1 MARKQ
6 TKSLK
11 VTTNPGQISSPGGE
25 LTNYLIRD
33 FPIWNSPQWLTS
45 AGWRE
50 FVRIQPI
57 AALCRDAITNHLLS
71 IDWSIVARDS
81 TQQDELKED
90 IKHYTKLF
98 EQGNAYYSDVDFTN
112 HIEWFVK
119 DLFDLP
125 FGTASEI
132 GREYNSKEGKVVWIR
147 PLDGGT
153 LFPTLDYEYPVV
165 QQYMNLHQV
174 AFPKEF
180 ISRVFLSPRTE
191 IIREGWGMA
200 PPERIYLAMEML
212 NRGDSYYAQLLINTP
227 EAGIL
232 DLGDM
237 EQTAATEWIKS
248 FKDLL
253 FGTNPWKIPVL
264 YEHTT
269 DAKWIPFGKV
279 PNDIMYDKIT
289 NRYITIVTAGY
300 GLSPSDLGFA
310 SSSNGGE
317 TLSGTIRAER
327 RSNKSGKSLAEK
339 KWKTYADRI
348 LPDTLQWHWKNFDDE
363 KNVAL
368 SRARMANATAFQTNI
383 AGQVITPDEAR
394 RQLIADGVMTIDMP
408 ETIDRKAIEWP
419 TNAITYQGVKN
430 TQKGSNEVGSPKSPS
445 GGGQGDTKP
454 QQIISKH
461 RAEIEVSVTRS
472 IFKSNQILG
481 ALLNSIRAGDKN
493 DFPKWEKSFESAV
506 VGKSQADLYTESVI
520 NDIYNSLLDSFDKES
535 WVDTVSENLALD
547 LSNGLT
553 SASKIQ
559 VENFLLGKAETEFI
573 EGQRIDLLLN
583 PEEVEELNKIR
594 VEVNPT
600 EIKKSLLESFIPMSI
615 LVSKSSIV
623 DYKYDIDTT
632 KINDNNNIKLAREVA
647 GKLYNHLPQIV
658 AGIVENYKTK
668 LGENK

>member
-6 TKSLK
+6 PQNLK
-11 VTTNPGQISSPGGE
+11 VSANPGQISAKGGE
-25 LTNYLIRD
+25 LSNYLLRN
-33 FPIWNSPQWLTS
+33 FNTWNSPQWLTS

-57 AALCRDAITNHLLS
+57 AALARQALSDHLNSL
-71 IDWSIVARDS
+71 DWAIVARDS
-81 TQQDELKED
+81 TQQDELKDE

-98 EQGNAYYSDVDFTN
+98 ERGNAYYSDVDLTN

-119 DLFDLP
+119 DLYDLP

-132 GREYNSKEGKVVWIR
+132 GREYNSKEGRVVWIR
-147 PLDGGT
+147 PLDAGT
-153 LFPTLDYEYPVV
+153 LFPTLDFEYPIV
-165 QQYMNLHQV
+165 QQYLDLHQV

-191 IIREGWGMA
+191 IQREGWGMA

-212 NRGDSYYAQLLINTP
+212 NRGDSYYAQLLLNTP

-237 EQTAATEWIKS
+237 EQTAATEWVNS
-248 FKDLL
+248 MKDLL
-253 FGTNPWKIPVL
+253 VGTNPWKIPVL
-264 YEHTT
+264 YEHTK
-269 DAKWIPFGKV
+269 DAKFIPFGKI

-327 RSNKSGKSLAEK
+327 RSNKSGKSLTEK

-363 KNVAL
+363 KNVSL
-368 SRARMANATAFQTNI
+368 SRARMANATAMQTLI
-383 AGQVITPDEAR
+383 GTQVVTPDESR
-394 RQLIADGVMTIDMP
+394 RQLIADGVFSIDMP
-408 ETIDRKAIEWP
+408 ETIDRKSIEWP

-430 TQKGSNEVGSPKSPS
+430 SQKGSNEVGSPTNPS
-445 GGGQGDTKP
+445 GGGQGDVKP

-461 RAEIEVSVTRS
+461 RAEIEVSTSKS

-481 ALLNSIRAGDKN
+481 ALLNSVRAGDKN
-493 DFPKWEKSFESAV
+493 NFPQWEKSFEDAV
-506 VGKSQADLYTESVI
+506 VGKSQADLVTESVI
-520 NDIYNSLLDSFDKES
+520 NDSYNSLLSSFDKEP
-535 WVDTVSENLALD
+535 WVDTVSQTLAESLSNLYTTKAKSQLQATLLSRAEAEFIDEKRVDLAL
-547 LSNGLT
+547 
-553 SASKIQ
+553 
-559 VENFLLGKAETEFI
+559 TEDELI
-573 EGQRIDLLLN
+573 SIS
-583 PEEVEELNKIR
+583 EVK
-594 VEVNPT
+594 VEVDPT
-600 EIKKSLLESFIPMSI
+600 AVKKSLLESFIPMAL

-623 DYKYDIDTT
+623 DYKYDLDTT
-632 KINDNNNIKLAREVA
+632 KINDNNNIKLAREIS
-647 GKLYNHLPQIV
+647 GKLYNHLPQIIEGV
-658 AGIVENYKTK
+658 VSNYK
-668 LGENK
+668 LGEN